1 MVDADV
7 DIPAASPSPP
17 PPLDVSQLPAKRK
30 IACLACR
37 TIKLRCLFAA
47 PDSAPLDPCRR
58 CKRLEL
64 ACVYQP
70 KRRPVKPPQGEGGKT
85 EGREGTRS
93 PFDEDSGGGQEMAQQ
108 SSRGPYMNAQQQQ
121 QQQIHQQHQAPSQH
135 PPQQQ
140 QHLQQHLPHHV
151 DLPPN
156 KRRRLP
162 DSDTGQEAIVPYGAQ
177 VTDFTDSQA
186 YAYNSY
192 PGQDQGR
199 MMMAGMHDL
208 RKGFLTCA
216 ERRIYPR
223 RQKIPC
229 VGRHYA
235 IFGQHCQ
242 YAILAQ

>member
-1 MVDADV
+1 MADANV

-47 PDSAPLDPCRR
+47 PDPAPLDPCRR

-70 KRRPVKPPQGEGGKT
+70 KRRPVKPAQGEGGKA

-108 SSRGPYMNAQQQQ
+108 SSRRPYVTAQQQPQ
-121 QQQIHQQHQAPSQH
+121 QLHQQQIQQQHQAPSQH
-135 PPQQQ
+135 PSQQQ
-140 QHLQQHLPHHV
+140 QHSQQHLQHHV

-162 DSDTGQEAIVPYGAQ
+162 DSDSGQAAIVPYGAQ
-177 VTDFTDSQA
+177 TTDFTDGQA
-186 YAYNSY
+186 YAYNGY

-199 MMMAGMHDL
+199 MMMAGMYDL
-208 RKGFLTCA
+208 RKGSLTC
-216 ERRIYPR
+216 
-223 RQKIPC
+223 C
-229 VGRHYA
+229 
-235 IFGQHCQ
+235 
-242 YAILAQ
+242 